1 MEMEEDFNL
10 LIDEIIYKNKHAF
23 GKLYDLTIQNIYVTI
38 HFLMD
43 NKEDVQDV
51 IQETYLQV
59 YKNLKKFDKSKP
71 FKPWITGIAIKQVQ
85 SYRRKKWRKLRLLKK
100 VQLAEASKEMSM
112 LDERMER
119 VINDEFEELIQ
130 KLPFKQKQV
139 VILHYFHEYSQEE
152 VATILQIPIGTV
164 KSRIHAALTS
174 LRKEGHENYRFIEKV
189 RNVQ

>member
-10 LIDEIIYKNKHAF
+10 LIDEIIYENKHVF
-23 GKLYDLTIQNIYVTI
+23 GKLYDLTIQNVYVTI

-43 NKEDVQDV
+43 NKEDV

-59 YKNLKKFDKSKP
+59 YKNLKKFDKSRP